1 MSKVPGTCAIQE
13 EQKIL
18 MASFRDRK
26 LECADCGNTFIFTAG
41 EQEFYQERG
50 FSEPRRCPSCR
61 AMRKSDRSGGDR
73 LTGSRSAPASERRG
87 GKERPFRQMYA
98 AVCAACGQ
106 PTQVPFEPRADR
118 PVYCK
123 DCYQNLKN
131 K

>member
-1 MSKVPGTCAIQE
+1 
-13 EQKIL
+13 

-26 LECADCGNTFIFTAG
+26 LECVDCGNTFIFTAG

-61 AMRKSDRSGGDR
+61 AARKSGRPGGDR
-73 LTGSRSAPASERRG
+73 PAGGRSSPASDRQGRGEQSRR
-87 GKERPFRQMYA
+87 MYNA
-98 AVCAACGQ
+98 ICAACGK

-123 DCYQNLKN
+123 DCYQDLKN